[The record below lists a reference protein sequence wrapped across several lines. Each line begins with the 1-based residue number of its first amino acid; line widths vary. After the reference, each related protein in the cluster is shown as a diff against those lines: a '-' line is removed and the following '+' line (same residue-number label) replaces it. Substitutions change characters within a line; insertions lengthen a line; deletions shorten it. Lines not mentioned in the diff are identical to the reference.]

1 MNLWQRLMRCLG
13 AYEVRTCPWCWG
25 EVLVR
30 DGLPIHMGDVCRGW
44 SRSHCARWLKTRT
57 KGTAMSDRV
66 DRLVAAVRDA
76 VASQAESGDGRCK
89 RAPGIALAHALH
101 NFDAEGPSKQY
112 GCLGCPMVDGK
123 CPHCGNEVS
132 P

>member
-44 SRSHCARWLKTRT
+44 SRSH
-57 KGTAMSDRV
+57 
-66 DRLVAAVRDA
+66 VRPL
-76 VASQAESGDGRCK
+76 AEDK
-89 RAPGIALAHALH
+89 
-101 NFDAEGPSKQY
+101 E
-112 GCLGCPMVDGK
+112 
-123 CPHCGNEVS
+123 
-132 P
+132 

>member
-44 SRSHCARWLKTRT
+44 SRSH
-57 KGTAMSDRV
+57 
-66 DRLVAAVRDA
+66 VR
-76 VASQAESGDGRCK
+76 
-89 RAPGIALAHALH
+89 PLA
-101 NFDAEGPSKQY
+101 DETTERK
-112 GCLGCPMVDGK
+112 
-123 CPHCGNEVS
+123 
-132 P
+132 